1 MRPLAVATDAHT
13 ILEVGSESGLS
24 SRVLLNYVANAGG
37 HLYSID
43 TQPGFDTKA
52 LQAEFPHSVT
62 FIQGMSLD
70 VIPDLPTLDLVL
82 LDGDHNW
89 FTVYHEL
96 HELERVHRDA
106 VMPVIALH
114 DSDWP
119 YGRRDLYYDPETVPA
134 QYRHPYSPAGLP
146 LPDAKV
152 AREGGINQGMNNG
165 IQEGGDRNGVMTAIE
180 DYLGESPHQ
189 WKVLHLPMYFGVTIL
204 IPEARL
210 QARPQLREY
219 ADWLE
224 KQLHGSDLIALAER
238 LRLAETIQA
247 QALHEE
253 LRSARARISELE
265 AQLAA
270 TLQAAPE

>member
-1 MRPLAVATDAHT
+1 MRPLAVAADART

-24 SRVLLNYVANAGG
+24 SRVLLNYAAKVEGR
-37 HLYSID
+37 LYSVD
-43 TQPGFDTKA
+43 THPGFDTDA
-52 LQAEFPHSVT
+52 LQAEFPDSGT
-62 FIQGMSLD
+62 FIRGMSLD
-70 VIPDLPTLDLVL
+70 VIPSLPKLDLAL

-96 HELERVHRDA
+96 RELERIHNNA

-119 YGRRDLYYDPETVPA
+119 YGRRDLYYDPETVPTE
-134 QYRHPYSPAGLP
+134 YRHPYSPAGLP

-165 IQEGGDRNGVMTAIE
+165 VVEGGPRNGVMTAIE
-180 DYLGESPHQ
+180 DYLSDSPHQ
-189 WKVLHLPMYFGVTIL
+189 WKILHLPMYFGVTIL

-224 KQLHGSDLIALAER
+224 KQLHGSELIALGER

-253 LRSARARISELE
+253 LRSARARIRELE
-265 AQLAA
+265 AQL
-270 TLQAAPE
+270 TVNMQAAPE